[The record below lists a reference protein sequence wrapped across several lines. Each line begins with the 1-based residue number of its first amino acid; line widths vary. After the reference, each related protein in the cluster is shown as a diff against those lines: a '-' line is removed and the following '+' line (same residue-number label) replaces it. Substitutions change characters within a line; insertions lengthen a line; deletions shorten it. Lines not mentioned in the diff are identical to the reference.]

1 MIQIRRNG
9 LLTVIKV
16 DVITRDVKA
25 VTELRETLISPPSV
39 CSQVK
44 QGRYLNNITLRHNVL
59 PLPGKINKR
68 QYHHR
73 KINKPIKQDWS
84 QQKQLDRNQM
94 IFNFQVKVFCQ
105 ENVWLLTKREAGR
118 KMEGNDGVNHTP
130 RNALSMDLTS
140 LSLCQPPPLYFLQV

>member
-1 MIQIRRNG
+1 MQAKAFQRTLHHKTFIAIILMIQIRRNR

-16 DVITRDVKA
+16 DVITRDVEA
-25 VTELRETLISPPSV
+25 VTELRETLIHPPSV

-44 QGRYLNNITLRHNVL
+44 QGRYLNNITLKHNVL

-73 KINKPIKQDWS
+73 KINKPIKQDRS

-94 IFNFQVKVFCQ
+94 IFRFQHLSKS
-105 ENVWLLTKREAGR
+105 
-118 KMEGNDGVNHTP
+118 
-130 RNALSMDLTS
+130 ALSSEM
-140 LSLCQPPPLYFLQV
+140 FG